1 MPADFIPAAARRRAA
16 NIRLDD
22 ITDLDLSLVGF
33 AVVNAGDLIVDP
45 EPGIDR
51 VIAVIAGDP
60 VIYPDHVEVPVEG
73 SDRPARFYRD
83 TVTLADK
90 PL

>member
-16 NIRLDD
+16 DIHLDD
-22 ITDLDLSLVGF
+22 VTDLDLSLVGF

-45 EPGIDR
+45 EPGGVR
-51 VIAVIAGDP
+51 VLAIAAGDP
-60 VIYPDHVEVPVEG
+60 VIHPDHVEVPVED

-83 TVTLADK
+83 TVTLADR

>member
-45 EPGIDR
+45 EPGSNR
-51 VIAVIAGDP
+51 VIAIAAGDP
-60 VIYPDHVEVPVEG
+60 VIHPDHVEVPVEG
-73 SDRPARFYRD
+73 SRRPARFYRD
-83 TVTLADK
+83 TVTLVDK